1 MNMKKL
7 FAEALGTGVLV
18 FFAVGTAVALGGD
31 DAAGKL
37 GISIAFGLTIVA
49 VAYGIGGISGA
60 HLNPA
65 VSLGA
70 MTSGR
75 MTTNEMLQY
84 WGAQTVGGIVGAF
97 LLFFIVGTGV
107 AGYNEVN
114 TGGGY
119 SVFNALA
126 FEIIATFIFVTVILG
141 VTGENGNAAFAGLAI
156 GLTLT
161 LVHLV
166 GIPIDGTS
174 VNPARTIAT
183 NIFSGHIGELWI
195 FIVGPLVGGALA
207 GVVNKMGLT
216 AQ

>member
-1 MNMKKL
+1 MKKL
-7 FAEALGTGVLV
+7 IAEALGTGVLV
-18 FFAVGTAVALGGD
+18 FFAVGTAVALGGG

-37 GISIAFGLTIVA
+37 GISLAFGLTIVA

-70 MTSGR
+70 HMAGR
-75 MTTNEMLQY
+75 MSMNEMLQY
-84 WGAQTVGGIVGAF
+84 WGAQTIGGIIGAA
-97 LLFFIVGTGV
+97 LLFYAVGTGA
-107 AGYNEVN
+107 AGANMINGDYN
-114 TGGGY
+114 
-119 SVFNALA
+119 VFNGLM

-166 GIPIDGTS
+166 GIPITGTS
-174 VNPARTIAT
+174 VNPARSIAT
-183 NIFSGHIGELWI
+183 NIFTGDFAQLWI

-207 GVVNKMGLT
+207 GIVHKSGLT